1 MIALYFWLGLFLI
14 IGYFVVTDN
23 SLATFLVLTQKR
35 IKLEYEKLKWR
46 ITQSPDNPIVKY
58 IIWKRSMKLAEKL
71 RKELNEKNLIY
82 DSCWWWYCRM
92 YCCFNVKN

>member
-1 MIALYFWLGLFLI
+1 MISLYFWLGLFLI

-46 ITQSPDNPIVKY
+46 IMQSPDNPIVKY
-58 IIWKRSMKLAEKL
+58 MIWRRSMKLAKEL
-71 RKELNEKNLIY
+71 RKELNEKN
-82 DSCWWWYCRM
+82 
-92 YCCFNVKN
+92 